1 MIQKLTKGFTPLE
14 RRPLTPLKKK
24 VSRSLTGFTLI
35 ETLVAVLLLTTA
47 LAGPLTIASR
57 GLLASIT
64 ARDQIIAF
72 YLGQD
77 AVEYVRFIRDT
88 NRLGGIS
95 WLAGL
100 DGTSNGHTNSAGVGG
115 QCTSADGTQSCLID
129 SVQDTVASCGAV
141 LCTTAIRYF
150 ADTDPQNNSFFSNTA
165 GNTTTFT
172 RTIAITTPVNSNADE
187 ASLTVTVSWV
197 GENQIARSIVVRENI
212 FNWQ

>member
-1 MIQKLTKGFTPLE
+1 MIQKSIK
-14 RRPLTPLKKK
+14 
-24 VSRSLTGFTLI
+24 GFTLI

-88 NRLGGIS
+88 NRLGGLS

-100 DGTSNGHTNSAGVGG
+100 DGTSNGHTNSSGSGG
-115 QCTSADGTQSCLID
+115 QCTSSNGTQSCLID
-129 SVQDTVASCGAV
+129 SVQDTATSCGAA

-150 ADTDPQNNSFFSNTA
+150 TDTDPQNNSFFSNTA
-165 GNTTTFT
+165 GTATMFI
-172 RTIAITTPVNSNADE
+172 RTVSITTPVNGNADE